1 MIKRVSFLPKQVT
14 KKYQVVTTR
23 FIDPSDMIDF
33 CNTSF
38 KSQVLYQTKTEFDL
52 YWQIRFHGYQNFGYI
67 TYHIFYFKNK
77 AEANWFMLRYSQGI
91 VNGYNT

>member
-1 MIKRVSFLPKQVT
+1 MIKRVSFLPKQVA

-38 KSQVLYQTKTEFDL
+38 KSQVLYQTKNNTPRTDPTLFFEVSDSDFNKNTRNMINL
-52 YWQIRFHGYQNFGYI
+52 TNYQSYDI
-67 TYHIFYFKNK
+67 IKSFYK
-77 AEANWFMLRYSQGI
+77 AI
-91 VNGYNT
+91 